1 MTMFSLDTP
10 DIDNKLQE
18 LEDEEIKRSM
28 KEKGYSDEE
37 IEFVIRNTHLH
48 DAINRL
54 EDIFFEV
61 NEREEII
68 NILLGDGWEREE
80 IMRVF
85 EQKRRKTID
94 GGFILDDSGMCPY
107 SVDDESANEEVK
119 KKEK

>member
-1 MTMFSLDTP
+1 
-10 DIDNKLQE
+10 
-18 LEDEEIKRSM
+18 M

-80 IMRVF
+80 IMLAF

-107 SVDDESANEEVK
+107 RVDDESANEEAK

>member
-1 MTMFSLDTP
+1 MF
-10 DIDNKLQE
+10 QE
-18 LEDEEIKRSM
+18 LEDEKIKRSM

-37 IEFVIRNTHLH
+37 IEFDIRNTHLH

-61 NEREEII
+61 NEREEI
-68 NILLGDGWEREE
+68 
-80 IMRVF
+80 MRAF

-107 SVDDESANEEVK
+107 RVDDESANEEAK